1 MSESEVT
8 REGIERAR
16 PDTEALTGAREP
28 ARQGRGRHGRRGG
41 QGRRGGEQPMVP
53 RAEFGSYYGKPVLNQ
68 PVWKLYIPGYFFT
81 GGLAAGSSLLAL
93 GADATGN
100 APLRRQA
107 RYTAMGA
114 LLASTVLLIVDL
126 GKPTRFH
133 HMLRMVK
140 PTSPMSVGSWIL
152 FAYAPGA
159 GGAAVSEWTGLL
171 RPLGSLAGA
180 WAALMAPPLA
190 SYTAVLLA
198 DTAVPIWHEER
209 LELPFAF
216 VGSAMAA
223 SGGLAMAANDPAD
236 ARPARRL
243 AVIGATVET
252 VATKVSKRRSGELG
266 EVYDHGRAR
275 ALRKVSDSCTLAG
288 AALVLLGG
296 RRRPLA
302 VAAGAL
308 LMAGS
313 LTERL
318 AVFEAGLASAK
329 DPKYVVKPQRERI
342 REHGPV
348 RSSGPHIT
356 FAADNR
362 RR

>member
-8 REGIERAR
+8 RRGIEHAR
-16 PDTEALTGAREP
+16 PDTQALTGAREP
-28 ARQGRGRHGRRGG
+28 ARRGRYGRRG
-41 QGRRGGEQPMVP
+41 RGEQAMVP
-53 RAEFGSYYGKPVLNQ
+53 RAEFASYYGKPVLNQ
-68 PVWKLYIPGYFFT
+68 PVWKLYIPGYLFT

-93 GADATGN
+93 GADVTGN
-100 APLRRQA
+100 APLRRQT

-114 LLASTVLLIVDL
+114 LLASTVLLVVDL
-126 GKPTRFH
+126 GKPARFH

-152 FAYAPGA
+152 FSYAPGA

-180 WAALMAPPLA
+180 WAAVMAPPLA

-209 LELPFAF
+209 RELPFAF

-223 SGGLAMAANDPAD
+223 SGGMAMAANDPAD
-236 ARPARRL
+236 AGPARRL
-243 AVIGATVET
+243 ALVGAVVET
-252 VATKVSKRRSGELG
+252 VATKVSRRRSGELG

-275 ALRKVSDSCTLAG
+275 VLRRMSDACTLTGAG
-288 AALVLLGG
+288 LAALAG
-296 RRRPLA
+296 RRRPVA
-302 VAAGAL
+302 VAAGVL

-318 AVFEAGLASAK
+318 AVFEAGMASAK
-329 DPKYVVKPQRERI
+329 DPTYVVKPQRERL
-342 REHGPV
+342 REHRPA
-348 RSSGPHIT
+348 RASRPHIT
-356 FAADNR
+356 SASDTLR
-362 RR
+362 